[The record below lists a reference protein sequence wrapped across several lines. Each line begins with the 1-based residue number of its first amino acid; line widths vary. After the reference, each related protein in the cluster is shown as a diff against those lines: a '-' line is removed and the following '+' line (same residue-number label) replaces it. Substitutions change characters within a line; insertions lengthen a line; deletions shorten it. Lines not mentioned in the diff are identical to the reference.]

1 MSLHMI
7 YKNMR
12 YPISQNPSSLPSLPE
27 RLRALPSFDPP
38 AGGWTRLSQRMLL
51 RRRRY
56 AQAGG
61 GLALAAS
68 LLLAIGLVGL
78 RPESTPQSRVS
89 ASSQSSTAVAQLINR
104 SQLLE
109 HRLAQARPQVAVWDS
124 GRADRAALLETR
136 LRQVDA
142 QLNFADP
149 KTAEQLWRNRVELM
163 NAMVELHEPQ
173 APALQYASYQY

>member
-1 MSLHMI
+1 MSLFMI
-7 YKNMR
+7 YKNMHYR
-12 YPISQNPSSLPSLPE
+12 INQSGSNPLSLPE

-38 AGGWTRLSQRMLL
+38 AGGWTRLSQRMRL

-56 AQAGG
+56 LQAGG

-68 LLLAIGLVGL
+68 VLLAVGLVGL
-78 RPESTPQSRVS
+78 RPETSPQPLLS
-89 ASSQSSTAVAQLINR
+89 ASPPAAIAVTQLISH
-104 SQLLE
+104 SQRLE
-109 HRLAQARPQVAVWDS
+109 QRLAQARPRVAVWDS
-124 GRADRAALLETR
+124 SRAYHATALETR

-142 QLNFADP
+142 QLDFADS
-149 KTAEQLWRNRVELM
+149 KSAEPLWRKRVELM